1 MFYRL
6 IKIYA
11 RFMIRLYCK
20 EIVVNKPELLS
31 VKGPVLFAANHPNSF
46 LDGIILTTLLDAPLY
61 SLARGD
67 AFKKTLAPVLRKLLL
82 LPVYRTSEGMHNLNT
97 NYVTFSACQE
107 AFRKRS
113 CVLIFSEARCVNE
126 WKLRPLRKG
135 TARLAFSSWQAGIP
149 LQVIPLAFN
158 YDGFKRFGKTVHLN
172 FGEPIYPMLTGEI
185 NPAGRHFNEFN
196 QKLYEELNH
205 LVYKAANASEVKNY
219 FPKHESPFKSI
230 VCLLPGVAGWLLH
243 APLFFLCKAIAH
255 LKFNKSDHY
264 DSILTTLLL
273 ITYPFY
279 LLVIIISF
287 FRETGGLSLSALI
300 MLPFT
305 AWCWL
310 QVNHLFNKKSS

>member
-1 MFYRL
+1 
-6 IKIYA
+6 
-11 RFMIRLYCK
+11 MIRLYCK
-20 EIVVNKPELLS
+20 KIVVNKPELLS
-31 VKGPVLFAANHPNSF
+31 VEGPVLFAANHPNSF

-67 AFKKTLAPVLRKLLL
+67 AFKKTLAPVLRKLRL
-82 LPVYRTSEGMHNLNT
+82 LPVYRTSEGVHNLNV

-149 LQVIPLAFN
+149 LKVIPLAFN
-158 YDGFKRFGKTVHLN
+158 YDCFKRFGKTVHLN
-172 FGEPIYPMLTGEI
+172 FGGPIPAMFTGAI
-185 NPAGRHFNEFN
+185 NPSGRQFNEFN
-196 QKLYEELNH
+196 EKLYEELDP
-205 LVYKAANASEVKNY
+205 LVYKADNALEVSNY
-219 FPKHESPFKSI
+219 FSENDRPVKSI
-230 VCLLPGVAGWLLH
+230 ICFLPGLAGWLLH

-273 ITYPFY
+273 ITYPVY
-279 LLVIIISF
+279 LLIIIVAL
-287 FRETGGLSLSALI
+287 FREMGILSLLTLVT
-300 MLPFT
+300 LPFT